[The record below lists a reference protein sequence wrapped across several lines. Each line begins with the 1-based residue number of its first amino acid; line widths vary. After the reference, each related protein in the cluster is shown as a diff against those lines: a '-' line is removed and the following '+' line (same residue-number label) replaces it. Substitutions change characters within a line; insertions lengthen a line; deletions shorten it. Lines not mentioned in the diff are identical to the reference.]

1 MGLFLAV
8 KTNTKCVN
16 DGTLGN
22 QNQEQLYIA
31 QNEIADLR
39 DLPRVEAELQKGH
52 IVLLKTESFF
62 DLYQDDVVT
71 LKKMVDQLRSI
82 ANRSGG
88 NLARIDEDLLVIT
101 PNEAI
106 KLY

>member
-1 MGLFLAV
+1 M
-8 KTNTKCVN
+8 
-16 DGTLGN
+16 GTLGN
-22 QNQEQLYIA
+22 QNQDQLYIS

-71 LKKMVDQLRSI
+71 LKKMVDQLRVI
-82 ANRSGG
+82 ASRSGG
-88 NLARIDEDLLVIT
+88 GIARIDENVLVIT
-101 PNEAI
+101 PNEKI
-106 KLY
+106 KIY